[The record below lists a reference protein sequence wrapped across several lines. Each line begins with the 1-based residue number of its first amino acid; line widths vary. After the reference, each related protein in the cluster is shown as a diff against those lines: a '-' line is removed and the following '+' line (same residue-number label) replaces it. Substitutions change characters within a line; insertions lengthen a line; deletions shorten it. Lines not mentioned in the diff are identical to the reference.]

1 VGWGC
6 SHVGKYSVVALVFGF
21 GMDSCQTSVILYHSI
36 KLIRSVEKIQIS
48 LKSEKNNGH
57 FTGRHIHVY
66 NNPLNSS

>member
-1 VGWGC
+1 M
-6 SHVGKYSVVALVFGF
+6 VALVFGF

-48 LKSEKNNGH
+48 LKSEKNKGH